1 MKIIITEEQL
11 KNIINMSEQIIG
23 PYNLTKFSEFS
34 AKTPKTEDGIDTDV
48 EIGPQRMNTFEKVD
62 LTAKEIVI
70 NLIDKMSKLP
80 STQNDYKLIK
90 NIIDELTTS
99 ITKNSPNDII
109 SSLYKIKNIKEL
121 SALVKN
127 YYYGGKNFKTIILE
141 KLTPFYL
148 QLLINGWMENFRPFI
163 ETTYLKPLN
172 VPDL

>member
-1 MKIIITEEQL
+1 MNIIITEEQL

-23 PYNLTKFSEFS
+23 PYNLNKPTMG
-34 AKTPKTEDGIDTDV
+34 AGKTPSMEDGPDV
-48 EIGPQRMNTFEKVD
+48 GIEIGPPRPSLEKGN
-62 LTAKEIVI
+62 LTAKEII
-70 NLIDKMSKLP
+70 IDLIDKMSKLP

-148 QLLINGWMENFRPFI
+148 QLLISGWMENFRPFI

>member
-1 MKIIITEEQL
+1 MNIIITEEQL

-23 PYNLTKFSEFS
+23 PYNLNKPTMG
-34 AKTPKTEDGIDTDV
+34 AGKTPPMEDGPDAGM
-48 EIGPQRMNTFEKVD
+48 EIGPPRPQFEKD
-62 LTAKEIVI
+62 NLTAKEII
-70 NLIDKMSKLP
+70 IDLIDKMSKLP

-148 QLLINGWMENFRPFI
+148 QLLISGWMENFRPFI